1 MFDGSGR
8 GSASL
13 ASSPGGPCAVTSG
26 GGPGLRCS
34 PLPQRPR
41 PRSSRGRHPLSEAGA
56 VAWSRRPGT
65 RQPGCVCCA
74 NSRRPPPQGTGLPPT
89 TSPQLR
95 QALADVVTQR
105 QKWTEASTE
114 TEGVTAL
121 LFTGVIS
128 VDPQTQENRPKIT
141 VERECGRR
149 WARVDVRTAR
159 RPSPDVIVV
168 RNLVNDRKVKTQDE
182 N

>member
-1 MFDGSGR
+1 MEALVSAAPRSPNAPGPAAAEAGTLCPRQVQWRGPAVPAHGSR
-8 GSASL
+8 A
-13 ASSPGGPCAVTSG
+13 ACAVQT
-26 GGPGLRCS
+26 
-34 PLPQRPR
+34 
-41 PRSSRGRHPLSEAGA
+41 AGDPA
-56 VAWSRRPGT
+56 
-65 RQPGCVCCA
+65 
-74 NSRRPPPQGTGLPPT
+74 PQGTGLPPI

>member
-13 ASSPGGPCAVTSG
+13 ASSPGGPCAVTSD

-74 NSRRPPPQGTGLPPT
+74 NSRRPAPPRNRLAPHHVTPTEAGTGRCRYPEAEMDRSVHWDGRGNSAPIYRCYQCGPPN
-89 TSPQLR
+89 PR
-95 QALADVVTQR
+95 KPPENHCGKR
-105 QKWTEASTE
+105 MREAVGAS
-114 TEGVTAL
+114 
-121 LFTGVIS
+121 
-128 VDPQTQENRPKIT
+128 
-141 VERECGRR
+141 
-149 WARVDVRTAR
+149 
-159 RPSPDVIVV
+159 
-168 RNLVNDRKVKTQDE
+168 
-182 N
+182 